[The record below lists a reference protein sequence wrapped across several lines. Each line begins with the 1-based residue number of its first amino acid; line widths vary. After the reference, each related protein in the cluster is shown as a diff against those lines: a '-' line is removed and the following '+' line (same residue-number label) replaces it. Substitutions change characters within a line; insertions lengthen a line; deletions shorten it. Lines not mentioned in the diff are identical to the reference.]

1 MSERDK
7 GSSSVRLIGVCV
19 SQFNDVTEGHHVRC
33 RLILYGRIT
42 STANMRQCSVRRMK
56 DKKRRNK
63 YNAKSI
69 HFADKKSIFLFYLL

>member
-19 SQFNDVTEGHHVRC
+19 SQFNDVTEGHHIRC

-42 STANMRQCSVRRMK
+42 STANMRQTAQC
-56 DKKRRNK
+56 DE
-63 YNAKSI
+63 
-69 HFADKKSIFLFYLL
+69 